1 MGVWFASGVQRCLEF
16 DVEGARSNATP
27 VHWAANLHIV
37 DRIKAEPADQEV
49 RTAGNAK
56 PGFGGRQIRKRFGF
70 GRMKVAPVPRT
81 AAGREKAIES

>member
-27 VHWAANLHIV
+27 VRWAANLHIV
-37 DRIKAEPADQEV
+37 DRIKAEPADQKV
-49 RTAGNAK
+49 RTAGNAL
-56 PGFGGRQIRKRFGF
+56 PGFGGRQIRKLFGF